1 MAQRVELAGLTKR
14 ERINLRRILKN
25 RGKYS
30 LCDFTLVNGG
40 ECGRGKLIVRVY
52 KDENDTKGRLMSLP
66 HCRAHISDAWLDR
79 LQIQRF
85 GGPTST
91 SGRNPGRPTVNPQR
105 VMREL
110 VEGQI
115 IDFLRPYMEA
125 LTAEKEVVVGHGRSA
140 RVVTVPDHRARMQ
153 AAEQL
158 FDRVYGKPKQTTELA
173 GGIKVEPV
181 EVPTGP
187 ERELQVAEILA
198 AAGAIKQGRTPKL
211 KSNKQQAQAA
221 AAVAD
226 ARSRSN

>member
-1 MAQRVELAGLTKR
+1 MAQRYELARLTKN
-14 ERINLRRILKN
+14 ERRNLRKQLRN
-25 RGKYS
+25 RGKYA
-30 LCDFTLVNGG
+30 LCDFQLINGSK
-40 ECGRGKLIVRVY
+40 CGQGKLIVRAY
-52 KDENDTKGRLMSLP
+52 RDDEDKRGRLMSLP
-66 HCRAHISDAWLDR
+66 QCRAHISDAWLER
-79 LQIQRF
+79 LGIQRF

-91 SGRNPGRPTVNPQR
+91 SGRNPGRPSVNPQK

-125 LTAEKEVVVGHGRSA
+125 LTAKKEVVVGHGRSA
-140 RVVTVPDHRARMQ
+140 RVVQVPDHRARMQ

-173 GGIKVEPV
+173 GGVKVEPV

-198 AAGAIKQGRTPKL
+198 AAGAL
-211 KSNKQQAQAA
+211 KESETKTKTKKAA
-221 AAVAD
+221 GKAVLMAD
-226 ARSRSN
+226 AKARSN